1 MQFPDFFRL
10 VPRLRVRDPLA
21 EFLGAAEGGVL
32 EYGYEDAVRLA
43 GHSCPTVASAFVMAC
58 RAMALLYPGEM
69 PERGGVR
76 VDFAEPLEHGVT
88 GVIASVLTLV
98 TGAAQQ
104 GGFKGIGG
112 HFVRRDL
119 QAFHSHLPLTLRV
132 TRLDSG
138 AAIDAAAD
146 LSRVPAAAE
155 MSGLLQRCI
164 RGEADDAQRR
174 QFATLWQ
181 QRVQRILLEH
191 WDDDTVFHFR
201 VPATDTENP

>member
-201 VPATDTENP
+201 VPATDTANP